1 MAERVP
7 LLVFSDEWGRHPS
20 SCQHLIQ
27 HLLPRRPVIWVNTI
41 GTRSLRLNW
50 NTVVRGWDKLRS
62 WWGLSTNPDSPEN
75 GHPTNAAGP
84 ISAPRVLDPKMWP
97 SFRSR
102 FGRSLNRRLLLRALR
117 PVVDALPVAPIVV
130 TTLPLVADL
139 VGELRA
145 ARWVYY
151 CVDDFSVWPGLDS
164 RTLQQMEAEL
174 VPRMDTVIAVSE
186 TLQAHIAQL
195 GPSAQLLTHGVD
207 VAFWQAVPSDLPR
220 SLAALEAWPRPL
232 VVYWGVVDRRLDVA
246 FVAALAAAMTE
257 GTILFVGP
265 QDQPDP
271 ALLRLPRVRR
281 LPPLPLSDLPALA
294 YHAGAL
300 IAPYA
305 DGPVTRAIQPLKLK
319 EYLATGKPVIARRL
333 PATAAWA
340 DAADIV
346 DTAAAFAQAVRQRLN
361 AGVPQSQQHAR
372 RRLAAESWA
381 AKAQQFE
388 HWLDGAA

>member
-1 MAERVP
+1 MAERAP

-20 SCQHLIQ
+20 SCQHLIR

-41 GTRSLRLNW
+41 GTRPPRFNW
-50 NTVVRGWDKLRS
+50 NTVIRGWGKLRR
-62 WWGLSTNPDSPEN
+62 WWGPSTNPDTPEN
-75 GHPTNAAGP
+75 GQPTHAAGP

-102 FGRSLNRRLLLRALR
+102 FGRFLNRRLLLRALQ
-117 PVVDALPVAPIVV
+117 PVVDSLPAAPIVV

-164 RTLQQMEAEL
+164 RTLQQMEADL
-174 VPRMDTVIAVSE
+174 VPRMNTVIAVSE
-186 TLQAHIAQL
+186 TLQAHIARL
-195 GPSAQLLTHGVD
+195 GQSAQLLTHGVD
-207 VAFWQAVPSDLPR
+207 VAFWQTVAGDPPR
-220 SLAALEAWPRPL
+220 SLPAVEAWPRPL

-246 FVAALAAAMTE
+246 FVAALAAAMTA

-265 QDQPDP
+265 RDEPDP
-271 ALLRLPRVRR
+271 ALLRLPRVRL

-294 YHAGAL
+294 HYAGAL

-305 DGPVTRAIQPLKLK
+305 DCPVTRAIQPLKLK

-346 DTAAAFAQAVRQRLN
+346 DTAAAFAQAVRHRLDC
-361 AGVPQSQQHAR
+361 GVPESQQQAR

-381 AKAQQFE
+381 AKAEQFE
-388 HWLDGAA
+388 RWLDGAV